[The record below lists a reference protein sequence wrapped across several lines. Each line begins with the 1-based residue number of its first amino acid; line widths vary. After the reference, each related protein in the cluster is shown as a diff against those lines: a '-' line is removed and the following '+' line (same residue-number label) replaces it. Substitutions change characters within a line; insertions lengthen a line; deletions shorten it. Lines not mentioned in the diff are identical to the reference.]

1 MSGDVCIVDV
11 SSFDPFLNIVMFN
24 VNVFCPS
31 MERLVMGQDIG
42 PNIVAVNA
50 GWMVLSMT

>member
-11 SSFDPFLNIVMFN
+11 SSFDLFMNVVMLN
-24 VNVFCPS
+24 VNMFCPS
-31 MERLVMGQDIG
+31 MEGLVMGQDIG
-42 PNIVAVNA
+42 PNVVTVNA

>member
-11 SSFDPFLNIVMFN
+11 SSFNLFTNVVMLNA
-24 VNVFCPS
+24 NVFCPS
-31 MERLVMGQDIG
+31 MKRLVMGQVIG
-42 PNIVAVNA
+42 PNVVAVNA